1 LKGDE
6 GMEYMTMNEVAEKYK
21 VSRQTVRKWI
31 KEGKLRAER
40 VGARAIR
47 IKTKEVEKLK
57 REVE

>member
-1 LKGDE
+1 
-6 GMEYMTMNEVAEKYK
+6 MTMNEVAEKYK